1 LPPAFAQNLLEY
13 GVLGSLVDGLH
24 SAFFA
29 VRNWMSQSPGQMW
42 MVIACIGI
50 AALLIGRRPR

>member
-1 LPPAFAQNLLEY
+1 M
-13 GVLGSLVDGLH
+13 LGSLVDALH
-24 SAFFA
+24 AAFFS